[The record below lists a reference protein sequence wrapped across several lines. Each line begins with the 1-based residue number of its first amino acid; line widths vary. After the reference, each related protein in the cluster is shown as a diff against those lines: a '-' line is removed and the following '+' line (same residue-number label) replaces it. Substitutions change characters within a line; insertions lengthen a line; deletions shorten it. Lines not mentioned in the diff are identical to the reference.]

1 MSYSQRTAGSV
12 CRLDHFAVAGNN
24 ELITALVRHMV
35 QFGPNAGQHG
45 GSAVLVF
52 MPGLKEI
59 TDLCGAMK
67 ADKLL
72 GDEQRCLVLPLHST
86 LSTQEQRRVFKVPP
100 AGMCVCL
107 FFLQFLLGLRLIL
120 RCD

>member
-1 MSYSQRTAGSV
+1 M
-12 CRLDHFAVAGNN
+12 DHFAVAGNN

-35 QFGPNAGQHG
+35 VYGPNAGQHG

-59 TDLCGAMK
+59 TDLCSAMK
-67 ADKLL
+67 ADKVL
-72 GDEQRCLVLPLHST
+72 GDEKRCLVLPLHST

-100 AGMCVCL
+100 AGMYVPVNDHTQCPD
-107 FFLQFLLGLRLIL
+107 RSI
-120 RCD
+120 